1 MAKMVKAVKMS
12 DIAARLNISTVTVSK
27 ALSDQKGVSEEMR
40 DKIKALA
47 QDMGYKYT
55 APAKD
60 KEVGKSYNM
69 GVLVSR
75 RYLGTNDSFYGKMCQ
90 EITVKAMQKGCFTL
104 LEYIEEQEESRGKLP
119 KLIREDKIDGLI
131 VVGKPGH
138 DYAGMLEKTVK
149 KPMVF
154 LDFFDAELHTDSV
167 ITNSYLGAYMLTKY
181 LIRAGH
187 RDIGYVGTLFVTDS
201 ITDRYLGYMKAMME
215 NGLSVKPEWVIN
227 DRDFETGQT
236 ELYKDIKLPEK
247 LPTAFVCNCD
257 YIASLV
263 IKMIRERGKRVPEDV
278 SVVGFD
284 NYLYPGLCD
293 IGITTYEVN
302 IGEMTRKA
310 VETLYNK
317 LEGKE
322 NNLKVSI
329 VEGKLIEKDSV
340 KKIKK
345 IG

>member
-12 DIAARLNISTVTVSK
+12 DIAAKLNISTVTVSK

-40 DKIKALA
+40 DKIKHLA

-55 APAKD
+55 APTKD
-60 KEVGKSYNM
+60 KELGKSYNM

-75 RYLGTNDSFYGKMCQ
+75 RYLDSNDSFYGKMCQ
-90 EITVKAMQKGCFTL
+90 EITAKAMLKGCFTL
-104 LEYIEEQEESRGKLP
+104 LEFIEEQEEAKGKLP
-119 KLIREDKIDGLI
+119 KLVREDKIDGLI

-138 DYAGMLEKTVK
+138 DYAGMLERTVK

-154 LDFFDAELHTDSV
+154 LDFFDAQLHTDAV

-187 RDIGYVGTLFVTDS
+187 REIGYVGTLFVTDS
-201 ITDRYLGYMKAMME
+201 ITDRYLGFVKAMME
-215 NGLSVKPEWVIN
+215 EGLPVKKEWVIN
-227 DRDFETGQT
+227 DRDFETGLM
-236 ELYKDIKLPEK
+236 ELYREIELPKE

-257 YIASLV
+257 YIASIV
-263 IKMIRERGKRVPEDV
+263 IKMIREQNKRVPEDV

-302 IGEMTRKA
+302 IGEMARTA
-310 VETLYNK
+310 VETLHNK

-322 NNLKVSI
+322 KELKVST

>member
-27 ALSDQKGVSEEMR
+27 ALSDQKGVSEQMR
-40 DKIKALA
+40 DKIKHLA
-47 QDMGYKYT
+47 QDMGYRYT

-60 KEVGKSYNM
+60 RELAKSYNM

-75 RYLGTNDSFYGKMCQ
+75 RYLDSSDSFYGKMCQ
-90 EITVKAMQKGCFTL
+90 EITAKAMQKGCFTL
-104 LEYIEEQEESRGKLP
+104 LEFMEEQEEQRGKLP

-138 DYAGMLEKTVK
+138 DYAGRLEKTVK

-167 ITNSYLGAYMLTKY
+167 ITNSYLGSYLLTRY

-187 RDIGYVGTLFVTDS
+187 KEIGYVGTLFVTDS
-201 ITDRYLGYMKAMME
+201 ITDRYLGYVKAMME
-215 NGLSVKPEWVIN
+215 QGLSVKSEWVIN
-227 DRDFETGQT
+227 DRDLKTGLM
-236 ELYKDIKLPEK
+236 ELYQEIELPKE

-257 YIASLV
+257 YIASIV
-263 IKMIRERGKRVPEDV
+263 IKMIRERGCHVPEDV

-302 IGEMTRKA
+302 IGEMARIA
-310 VETLYNK
+310 VETLYDK

-322 NNLKVSI
+322 RDLKVST
-329 VEGKLIEKDSV
+329 VEGRLIEKDSV
-340 KKIKK
+340 KRIKK